1 MKFNNEDY
9 TDKFKFSKDFKF
21 ELDFEDSFDYMIGH
35 EFIEVSKE
43 KVVTKLI
50 VKTHHKQP
58 GGLVH
63 GGVYASI
70 AESSCSFGAN
80 ATGKGSFVGIN
91 QSIDFIKSVKSGF
104 IRCESTPISTGSQ
117 IQIWEAKMYIDDTL
131 TLCAVAKVKLF
142 NTSK

>member
-1 MKFNNEDY
+1 MKFNNEDF
-9 TDKFKFSKDFKF
+9 TDKFKF

-43 KVVTKLI
+43 KVVTKLT